1 MIGLLV
7 VAVAGVLMGWYFRVG
22 FVVIACLVFLLAD
35 ILRILLKAEFQF
47 SDLLILFA
55 YMSALQGGFMLG
67 AYLKHRRRI

>member
-22 FVVIACLVFLLAD
+22 FVVIACLVFLIAD

-47 SDLLILFA
+47 ADLLILFA

-67 AYLKHRRRI
+67 AYIKHRRRN